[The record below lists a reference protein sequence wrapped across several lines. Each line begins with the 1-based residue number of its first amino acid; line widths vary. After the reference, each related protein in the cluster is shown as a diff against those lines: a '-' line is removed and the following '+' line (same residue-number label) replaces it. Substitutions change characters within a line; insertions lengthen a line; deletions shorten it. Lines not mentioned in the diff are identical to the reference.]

1 MDTEEASWIVSEL
14 AQGNTWQFQWT
25 VAQEQANVAR
35 SYLSSLGFGLEL
47 IHADAPLAPSESPPL
62 QDTGQIRKMEET
74 GKRKSWLSSLFSR
87 NKGETAVK
95 DKISGT
101 PAPEEQ
107 PKGKSLF
114 GFLKKK

>member
-47 IHADAPLAPSESPPL
+47 IYTDAPLAPSESPPHRHPPVRTSSV
-62 QDTGQIRKMEET
+62 TGLRVVVARPGALLEPHH
-74 GKRKSWLSSLFSR
+74 W
-87 NKGETAVK
+87 
-95 DKISGT
+95 
-101 PAPEEQ
+101 Q
-107 PKGKSLF
+107 PGALGIFEPIDDSAGHF
-114 GFLKKK
+114 PS

>member
-47 IHADAPLAPSESPPL
+47 IYADALLAPSESPPL
-62 QDTGQIRKMEET
+62 QDTGQIREMEET

-87 NKGETAVK
+87 NKGGNRSK
-95 DKISGT
+95 R
-101 PAPEEQ
+101 
-107 PKGKSLF
+107 
-114 GFLKKK
+114 